1 MFKALAR
8 FSSGGFYIRTMKF
21 GVLLLVGIVLS
32 GCAVKTVNAVPTDP
46 NCICT
51 QEYDPVCIK
60 ENGVRYRYSNPCMAA
75 CDGYSEDD
83 YVRCP

>member
-1 MFKALAR
+1 
-8 FSSGGFYIRTMKF
+8 MKY
-21 GVLLLVGIVLS
+21 GVLILVGILLS
-32 GCAVKTVNAVPTDP
+32 GCAVKTVNAIPANP

-75 CDGYSEDD
+75 CDGYGEEDFIN
-83 YVRCP
+83 CPPE